1 MNRKVE
7 GRIHE
12 ISGSPNEKIF
22 KIVKFHETR
31 LGRIERFLHELEKK
45 TSTNGDSTRMDTL
58 EENLNVAFDSL
69 QRLGESVKVEFG
81 KVGKVE
87 DKVNRMASKGSN
99 TTKLAVMNEQLRL
112 MAVKFEELE
121 RLVTTLTNAE
131 GGEDE
136 DEDEDENEE
145 EGAVVEEETA

>member
-7 GRIHE
+7 GRTRE
-12 ISGSPNEKIF
+12 ISGSPNEKLFQIA
-22 KIVKFHETR
+22 KFHETR
-31 LGRIERFLHELEKK
+31 LGRIERYLHEQEQK

-81 KVGKVE
+81 KVSKVE

-112 MAVKFEELE
+112 MAAKFEELE
-121 RLVTTLTNAE
+121 RLVATLTDAE
-131 GGEDE
+131 GGE